1 MENYRRLRDLFSF
14 PGFVARAKFKEE
26 PDGLDTRMMNVV
38 VTLRRKKKRQCVRT
52 ADIAVVVATT
62 SARIAHAMSRWLGAA
77 SIMWSLS
84 AGAYIA
90 RGARPCM

>member
-26 PDGLDTRMMNVV
+26 LDDSDTKMMAKV
-38 VTLRRKKKRQCVRT
+38 VTLHRKKKRQYVRT
-52 ADIAVVVATT
+52 ADIAAVVATI
-62 SARIAHAMSRWLGAA
+62 SARTAHAICQWLDAA
-77 SIMWSLS
+77 YTWNLR

-90 RGARPCM
+90 RGVLACT